1 MRSHTTHTDI
11 QVIIKMHRNGM
22 TVKEIVEATKIDGRA
37 VQNIIDVKCGPA
49 PEAEA
54 EIEND
59 EAETPV
65 ARRVAQKKAAKKA
78 VDPLS

>member
-11 QVIIKMHRNGM
+11 QVIIRMHRDGM
-22 TVKEIVEATKIDGRA
+22 TVKEIVKATKIDGRA
-37 VQNIIDVKCGPA
+37 VQKIIDVKCGPA
-49 PEAEA
+49 PEVEAEA
-54 EIEND
+54 